1 MALLH
6 LPPAKPCAVISVF
19 QSGRSAR
26 GAVENGTVFAVGP
39 IERSETGG
47 GIVRAAAPGR
57 TRARPPATV
66 WDGIKRNR
74 PALFG
79 LVVMAIVI
87 GVALLAPWIAPYD
100 PARQFTDG
108 LSLEGRPLAPS
119 SRFWLGTDLLG
130 RDLLTRLLYG
140 ARISLLIGLL
150 ANGAALT
157 IGTFFGAVA
166 GYFRGWV
173 STAFMRLTDMMMAF
187 PALILAIALA
197 AILRPSMWI
206 VALVIAM
213 VNWVWIARII
223 YSQVL
228 SVGQREF
235 IEAARALGVP
245 TYRIFWKHLFPHLA
259 QSVVILLGVTVI
271 TFALLYALPA
281 DPARMIAGRSA
292 TADTVARIRSEL
304 GLDQSLP
311 VQYARY
317 LGRLLRG
324 NLGRSYAQKIQVTD
338 LLRSR
343 LAATFW
349 LMLGGI
355 AFELLIGLPA
365 GMLL

>member
-1 MALLH
+1 MNKIGRSDHGAGVNRT
-6 LPPAKPCAVISVF
+6 VISVG
-19 QSGRSAR
+19 S
-26 GAVENGTVFAVGP
+26 
-39 IERSETGG
+39 IERSENAAV
-47 GIVRAAAPGR
+47 IVPVAAPGR
-57 TRARPPATV
+57 TRVRPPATV
-66 WDGIKRNR
+66 WDRVKRNR

-245 TYRIFWKHLFPHLA
+245 TYRIFWKHLFPHLLP
-259 QSVVILLGVTVI
+259 ILLVWGTLGISTTVMFEASLSFLGVGVRPPTPSWGGTINESQSYFLEAPWLVAFPGAAI
-271 TFALLYALPA
+271 LLTSLAFNLVGDALRDAI
-281 DPARMIAGRSA
+281 DP
-292 TADTVARIRSEL
+292 
-304 GLDQSLP
+304 Q
-311 VQYARY
+311 
-317 LGRLLRG
+317 LRG
-324 NLGRSYAQKIQVTD
+324 R
-338 LLRSR
+338 
-343 LAATFW
+343 
-349 LMLGGI
+349 
-355 AFELLIGLPA
+355 
-365 GMLL
+365 